1 MYCIVSQQDA
11 NEGERQ
17 YCHRLILLLHS
28 TLAINKLGLSCAKLI
43 QLKLAM
49 EFQSNQLVVYEY
61 FDLTWLSYGQNC
73 HIIASHGIS
82 GG

>member
-17 YCHRLILLLHS
+17 YCHRLLLLLLS
-28 TLAINKLGLSCAKLI
+28 TLAINKLGLSCAKLSSSCAKLI

-49 EFQSNQLVVYEY
+49 EFQSN
-61 FDLTWLSYGQNC
+61 
-73 HIIASHGIS
+73 
-82 GG
+82 